1 MTRPTIIRADTIDL
15 QDPGSPSAA
24 DHSRQPTQPAPLG
37 AGPASPHQAAA
48 IRHVEEDR
56 ANEEDGLVQ
65 QWNNPSGGNHDDQS
79 GTDSADVTDDG
90 DMADSETEDMD
101 DDMLDKISSS
111 PSIDDGRYSLRS
123 SAPRASAW
131 PTRSSSLYALP
142 LPATPPQQHMY
153 QHSNVSPEPEQDSS
167 SPFTLTPQHLP
178 LSYQPKRQSTPRF
191 GTPLSSS
198 PFNTSPSHQPVRMP
212 TCHGRVSSA
221 DHHRL
226 GEYTTTGPT
235 TSDTTYNPFGDE
247 FEHGLES
254 CYHEDTD
261 FYADEL
267 SGDVG
272 PLRSEQ
278 YELESHEDYFGGDWE
293 DDMLVFPA
301 GRPLPPIP
309 VSDSANNLRELLVPH
324 QSISSL
330 EREYS
335 MGAMSWETD
344 SNASSYDP
352 GDNDNNDDDDDDD
365 DLKDTFLSL
374 DDDRHDSAY
383 GGECLRETEDID
395 FEFVYALHTFV
406 ATVEGQANATKGDT
420 MVLLDDSN
428 SYWWLVRIVK
438 DSSIGYLPAE
448 HIETP
453 TERLARLNKHRNI
466 DLSAAMLGDSAEK
479 SKNPLKKAMR
489 RRNAKTVQFTAP
501 TYVEASDY
509 DFSSDEEDD
518 DGEDFDSGPVHI
530 EDTQEHEG
538 DDGRETMT
546 VEPLRIGGKDKK
558 GDEAGEGNSDELKTG
573 DDKARTSDEIF
584 DRAPEQKISRNG
596 TVRNTDSFFKDES
609 VETRKITLTPNLLR
623 DDSSAS
629 TVRSETRERGGSLD
643 SLEKEL
649 KSPDKPKDDKKKKE
663 KKPGMLRGLFGRK
676 DKKAKSA
683 DNEQN
688 DEKQSEELTRESLS
702 RDSEE
707 TASPKESAKAENE
720 SSQQQQQPV
729 RQTAKASKSSEKKT
743 NGPQKSQPSDPT
755 VQPAKSIL
763 QKSASQGAAE
773 ATMRL
778 VSAGSE
784 RNQQEEQE
792 DSEAA
797 ARAQGQAQAQAELQA
812 RAREEALYQA
822 REAEKEA
829 GRNRSGS
836 TSAKQ
841 AISNILHSKSNEREQ
856 KQESKM
862 QKQENKMPPREKVKK
877 SKERAPLDDFDS
889 TPEWEHGDPFADPGE
904 DERQP
909 NGTQQQEQGLRPEDT
924 NSPGDVSPI
933 DMDQPPALVHDTSSQ
948 EEPDISPVSPSGSPL
963 RGELSNSSPNTMRPT
978 FTPSALNTNI
988 PPASANSP
996 MTGEPPSA
1004 ASLPAWS
1011 DASLRSYLDDGSDIR
1026 DMLVV
1031 VKDTSGVVPVGADH
1045 PIMAGL
1051 FSDERSKVAA
1061 MGMQLDSLLGDWLS
1075 RKRRRNE
1082 GGRKQSC

>member
-24 DHSRQPTQPAPLG
+24 DHTRQPTQPAPLG

-56 ANEEDGLVQ
+56 ANEEEGLVQ
-65 QWNNPSGGNHDDQS
+65 SWTSPNGTHHDDHS

-111 PSIDDGRYSLRS
+111 PSIDD
-123 SAPRASAW
+123 
-131 PTRSSSLYALP
+131 
-142 LPATPPQQHMY
+142 
-153 QHSNVSPEPEQDSS
+153 
-167 SPFTLTPQHLP
+167 
-178 LSYQPKRQSTPRF
+178 
-191 GTPLSSS
+191 
-198 PFNTSPSHQPVRMP
+198 
-212 TCHGRVSSA
+212 
-221 DHHRL
+221 
-226 GEYTTTGPT
+226 
-235 TSDTTYNPFGDE
+235 
-247 FEHGLES
+247 
-254 CYHEDTD
+254 
-261 FYADEL
+261 
-267 SGDVG
+267 
-272 PLRSEQ
+272 
-278 YELESHEDYFGGDWE
+278 
-293 DDMLVFPA
+293 
-301 GRPLPPIP
+301 
-309 VSDSANNLRELLVPH
+309 
-324 QSISSL
+324 
-330 EREYS
+330 
-335 MGAMSWETD
+335 
-344 SNASSYDP
+344 
-352 GDNDNNDDDDDDD
+352 
-365 DLKDTFLSL
+365 
-374 DDDRHDSAY
+374 
-383 GGECLRETEDID
+383 EDID

-509 DFSSDEEDD
+509 DYSSDEEDD
-518 DGEDFDSGPVHI
+518 DGEDFGGGPVHV
-530 EDTQEHEG
+530 EDEQEHEE
-538 DDGRETMT
+538 DDARETMT
-546 VEPLRIGGKDKK
+546 VEPLRIGGKKDDAEKK
-558 GDEAGEGNSDELKTG
+558 SDESKSG
-573 DDKARTSDEIF
+573 DDKARTSDEMF
-584 DRAPEQKISRNG
+584 DRPDQKVSRNG
-596 TVRNTDSFFKDES
+596 TVRNTDSFFKDET

-629 TVRSETRERGGSLD
+629 TVRSEGRERGGSLD

-649 KSPDKPKDDKKKKE
+649 KSPDSKPKDDKKKKE

-683 DNEQN
+683 DSEQN
-688 DEKQSEELTRESLS
+688 DEKQSEELARESLS

-707 TASPKESAKAENE
+707 TASPKEPAKAENE

-729 RQTAKASKSSEKKT
+729 RQTNKASKSSEKKT
-743 NGPQKSQPSDPT
+743 NGPQKSQPSDPN

-763 QKSASQGAAE
+763 QKTASQGAAE

-778 VSAGSE
+778 VSAGAE
-784 RNQQEEQE
+784 RNQQAEED

-812 RAREEALYQA
+812 RAQEEAKYQA
-822 REAEKEA
+822 KEAEKEA
-829 GRNRSGS
+829 AREAAAGRARSGS

-841 AISNILHSKSNEREQ
+841 AISNILHSKSSERE
-856 KQESKM
+856 

-877 SKERAPLDDFDS
+877 SKARAPLDDFDS
-889 TPEWEHGDPFADPGE
+889 TPEYEQDDPFADPNE
-904 DERQP
+904 EERQP
-909 NGTQQQEQGLRPEDT
+909 NGAPQQQQKLRPDET
-924 NSPGDVSPI
+924 NSRAPESLGDVSPL
-933 DMDQPPALVHDTSSQ
+933 DTDQPPALMHDTSSQ

-963 RGELSNSSPNTMRPT
+963 RGELSISSPTATRIAPT
-978 FTPSALNTNI
+978 PGAINTNI
-988 PPASANSP
+988 PLASANSP
-996 MTGEPPSA
+996 TTNELPSA
-1004 ASLPAWS
+1004 VSLPAWS

-1031 VKDTSGVVPVGADH
+1031 VNDTSGVVPVGPEH